1 MKPQEMAK
9 IGQQIENQFVGTQ
22 CGIMDQMV
30 SACGSIRQAIFLDCE
45 SLQTKSLPLF
55 PNHTFIVIHSG
66 STRKLSQ
73 GSYNKRKEETTVAS
87 KL

>member
-1 MKPQEMAK
+1 M
-9 IGQQIENQFVGTQ
+9 GTQ

-45 SLQTKSLPLF
+45 SLQTKSTSF

-73 GSYNKRKEETTVAS
+73 GTTMNEKRKLQLPQ